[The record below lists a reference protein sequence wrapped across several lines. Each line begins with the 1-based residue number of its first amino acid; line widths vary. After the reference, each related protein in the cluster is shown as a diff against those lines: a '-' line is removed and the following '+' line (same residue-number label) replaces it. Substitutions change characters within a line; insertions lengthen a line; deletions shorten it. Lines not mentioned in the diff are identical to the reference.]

1 MKKLVILKFYGNFES
16 GFQVNLE
23 IANEGQPAYRTTTAK
38 LPENINIPQLLNNWH
53 EIYCSQYSQFR
64 VKSGGSRRVN
74 LESLKQEC
82 TRESINLLASF
93 NKWLIVPSFTSIVN
107 FLQELNP
114 KDEIRIIITT
124 SCHEL
129 RQLPWHL
136 WDVLIN
142 FPLVEVALSSPNA
155 EQGERA
161 YREKI
166 RILIILGDS
175 SKIDIETD
183 KKLLHNFCGDDA
195 EIVLLQQPL
204 RADLNHYLQ
213 DDLGWDILFFSGHS
227 QTEKTQG
234 TIYIN
239 HHDSLTIAEL
249 RDALQVA
256 IQRRLQIAFFNSC
269 DGLGIAYEL
278 EQLHIPQ
285 VIVMR
290 QPVPDKVAQEFL
302 KYFLQEFTGG
312 KSLYISVRNARFE
325 LQQLES
331 EFPCASWLPIIIQNQ
346 TETPP
351 TWQSLGIIS
360 FCPYQGL
367 SAFKEE
373 NAKYLFGRNK
383 ATASLVTAVNS
394 KPLVAVIG
402 ASGSGKSSLVFAGLI
417 PQLRGDTIN
426 NWLIL
431 SFRPGKNPFA
441 ALAVALVS
449 ALNLPDNERRLAE
462 LELDVNL
469 QRDSTSLERFITS
482 PLTHLLGGEGKR
494 ILLIADQFEEIYTLC
509 TDAEE
514 RKIFLDGLLQ
524 AVNNAPFF
532 TLLLTLRADFL
543 SRALDDYEPFAQALQ
558 QYQLEPVVRMNREE
572 LEAAIALPARQLG
585 FEFEKGLCNTIIDD
599 IEDGDGR
606 LPLLEF
612 TLTQLWK
619 QQYAGKL
626 THQAYKKIGG
636 VEQALAN
643 YADMVY
649 ADLSEG
655 ERKTAQRVFIQLV
668 QPGEGTEDTRKLAT
682 SEEVG
687 DYWDLVTRLADK
699 RLVVTNWDEL
709 RNEETVEVVHEALI
723 RHWGRLRGW
732 MQENRKFRIWQQGLI
747 VALQQWVESGKDEGA
762 LLRGATLAV
771 AEDWLQQR
779 GGEVS
784 KAQRRFIEKGVE
796 LRERERLERL
806 QRRQRTILVLVVF
819 LVIALILAGVAGLG
833 WWSAQLKQ
841 IDVISK
847 SSESLLI
854 GNQKLEAL
862 LESLKAQKKLQ
873 TTFLV
878 NQDIQTKV
886 TIAMLQAVYGVEE
899 FNRVEGH
906 SDGII
911 SVSFSPDGKI
921 IASASLDK
929 TIKLWNT
936 NGSLIRT
943 FKGHKDFVIDVAFS
957 PDGQTIASASFDKT
971 IKIWRLDGTLI
982 KTFKYDSQ
990 VYRVN
995 FSPDGK
1001 ILAAALDDGTAQL
1014 WHINDERLI
1023 TTLKKHGD
1031 TDAPSKFVTRV
1042 SFSPDGQTLAS
1053 ASADNTVK
1061 IWRLDGK
1068 LISSFKGHNNW
1079 VMDVSFSPDGKIV
1092 ASSSTDGTIKLWNL
1106 KGALLDTLEG
1116 HSGGVYRV
1124 IFSSDGERIASASHD
1139 GTLILWK
1146 VSIFRPSD
1154 IFSDGSSELVAR
1166 GRPFKIYKGHK
1177 QPVSSVSFSPD
1188 GKTIA
1193 SASLDQTIRLWSLNS
1208 TTDAIEPTKDIL
1220 SIDNRTIITV
1230 SEDGIYFL
1238 LNWNGE
1244 LVKKLQCHSQEK
1256 EHNYIQLESTELIY
1270 CPQTKVNNLPIDK
1283 AINVQLKDYDITV
1296 KVWSTDNKLLHS
1308 FKIKKSDYIELSY
1321 DNNMVASYSYE
1332 NSTIKISS
1340 IEGKLISIF
1349 QHNFK
1354 DKIEKGSEIYSP
1366 YITNINF
1373 SPDNKIIISSG
1384 NDGSINLWHINSIKP
1399 ISLEGHNRS
1408 VNNVSFSPDS
1418 QIIASSSD
1426 DNTVKLWKRDGT
1438 WIKTLYHEKGVKY
1451 VKFSPDGK
1459 MIASATGTDEDLTI
1473 KLWNREGNLLT
1484 TLIPNE
1490 MYPESVSFS
1499 SDGQMLAAHS
1509 GAKVILWELNLNK
1522 LMKRGCNW
1530 LHDYLQNNP
1539 NVSPEDKHL
1548 CDNIKR

>member
-1 MKKLVILKFYGNFES
+1 MKKLVILKFDGNFES

-23 IANEGQPAYRTTTAK
+23 IANEGQRAYRTTTAK
-38 LPENINIPQLLNNWH
+38 LPENIKIPQLLNNWH

-93 NKWLIVPSFTSIVN
+93 NQWLNVPSFTSIVN

-175 SKIDIETD
+175 SKIDIEAD

-195 EIVLLQQPL
+195 EIVLLQQPS
-204 RADLNHYLQ
+204 REDLNHYLQ

-227 QTEKTQG
+227 RTEKTQG
-234 TIYIN
+234 RIYIN

-312 KSLYISVRNARFE
+312 KSLYISVRNARLE
-325 LQQLES
+325 LQKLES
-331 EFPCASWLPIIIQNQ
+331 EFPCASWLPVIVQNQ

-351 TWQSLGIIS
+351 TWQTLGIIS

-373 NAKYLFGRNK
+373 NAEYFFGRNK

-394 KPLVAVIG
+394 KRLVAVIG

-449 ALNLPDNERRLAE
+449 ALNLPENERHLAE

-482 PLTHLLGGEGKR
+482 PLTRLLGGEGKR

-543 SRALDDYEPFAQALQ
+543 SRALDDYEPFGRSLQ
-558 QYQLEPVVRMNREE
+558 QYQLEPVVRMNRKE

-585 FEFEKGLCNTIIDD
+585 FEFDEGLCNTIIDD
-599 IEDGDGR
+599 IQDGDGR

-619 QQYAGKL
+619 QQYAGRL

-636 VEQALAN
+636 VERSLAN
-643 YADMVY
+643 YAEMVY
-649 ADLSEG
+649 ADLREW
-655 ERKTAQRVFIQLV
+655 EREKAQRVFIQLV
-668 QPGEGTEDTRKLAT
+668 QPGEGTEDTRRLAT

-687 DYWDLVTRLADK
+687 GDNWDLVTRLADK

-723 RHWGRLRGW
+723 RHWRRLRGW
-732 MQENRKFRIWQQGLI
+732 MQENRKFRIWQQGLM

-784 KAQRRFIEKGVE
+784 KPQRWFIEKSVE
-796 LRERERLERL
+796 LRERERKQKERL
-806 QRRQRTILVLVVF
+806 RRRIIGGLVCGLVVISGF
-819 LVIALILAGVAGLG
+819 AGFSDYSRTDAVIGKLSGSAEKYFEVYDHEAALAEAIKGGKILRGSIWKPWIGGETQMQA
-833 WWSAQLKQ
+833 
-841 IDVISK
+841 ISTLR
-847 SSESLLI
+847 E
-854 GNQKLEAL
+854 
-862 LESLKAQKKLQ
+862 
-873 TTFLV
+873 V
-878 NQDIQTKV
+878 
-886 TIAMLQAVYGVEE
+886 VYG
-899 FNRVEGH
+899 FQ
-906 SDGII
+906 
-911 SVSFSPDGKI
+911 
-921 IASASLDK
+921 
-929 TIKLWNT
+929 IK
-936 NGSLIRT
+936 T
-943 FKGHKDFVIDVAFS
+943 FKGHINSVNSISFS
-957 PDGQTIASASFDKT
+957 PGGKTLASVSSDNTVKLWD
-971 IKIWRLDGTLI
+971 IN
-982 KTFKYDSQ
+982 S
-990 VYRVN
+990 
-995 FSPDGK
+995 GK
-1001 ILAAALDDGTAQL
+1001 
-1014 WHINDERLI
+1014 EI
-1023 TTLKKHGD
+1023 TTLKGY
-1031 TDAPSKFVTRV
+1031 TES
-1042 SFSPDGQTLAS
+1042 
-1053 ASADNTVK
+1053 
-1061 IWRLDGK
+1061 
-1068 LISSFKGHNNW
+1068 
-1079 VMDVSFSPDGKIV
+1079 
-1092 ASSSTDGTIKLWNL
+1092 
-1106 KGALLDTLEG
+1106 
-1116 HSGGVYRV
+1116 VY
-1124 IFSSDGERIASASHD
+1124 
-1139 GTLILWK
+1139 
-1146 VSIFRPSD
+1146 
-1154 IFSDGSSELVAR
+1154 
-1166 GRPFKIYKGHK
+1166 
-1177 QPVSSVSFSPD
+1177 SVSFSPD
-1188 GKTIA
+1188 GKTLA
-1193 SASLDQTIRLWSLNS
+1193 SPSLD
-1208 TTDAIEPTKDIL
+1208 
-1220 SIDNRTIITV
+1220 
-1230 SEDGIYFL
+1230 Y
-1238 LNWNGE
+1238 
-1244 LVKKLQCHSQEK
+1244 
-1256 EHNYIQLESTELIY
+1256 
-1270 CPQTKVNNLPIDK
+1270 
-1283 AINVQLKDYDITV
+1283 
-1296 KVWSTDNKLLHS
+1296 
-1308 FKIKKSDYIELSY
+1308 
-1321 DNNMVASYSYE
+1321 
-1332 NSTIKISS
+1332 
-1340 IEGKLISIF
+1340 
-1349 QHNFK
+1349 
-1354 DKIEKGSEIYSP
+1354 
-1366 YITNINF
+1366 
-1373 SPDNKIIISSG
+1373 KII
-1384 NDGSINLWHINSIKP
+1384 
-1399 ISLEGHNRS
+1399 
-1408 VNNVSFSPDS
+1408 
-1418 QIIASSSD
+1418 
-1426 DNTVKLWKRDGT
+1426 
-1438 WIKTLYHEKGVKY
+1438 
-1451 VKFSPDGK
+1451 
-1459 MIASATGTDEDLTI
+1459 
-1473 KLWNREGNLLT
+1473 LWNFDLDDLL
-1484 TLIPNE
+1484 
-1490 MYPESVSFS
+1490 V
-1499 SDGQMLAAHS
+1499 
-1509 GAKVILWELNLNK
+1509 
-1522 LMKRGCNW
+1522 RGCG
-1530 LHDYLQNNP
+1530 LIQGYLQNNP
-1539 NVSPEDKHL
+1539 DVSAEDRRL
-1548 CDNIKR
+1548 CD

>member
-1 MKKLVILKFYGNFES
+1 MKKLVILKFDGNFES

-23 IANEGQPAYRTTTAK
+23 IANEGQRAYRTTTAK
-38 LPENINIPQLLNNWH
+38 LPENIKIPQLLNNWH

-64 VKSGGSRRVN
+64 VKSQGSSQVN

-93 NKWLIVPSFTSIVN
+93 NQWLNVPSFTSIVN
-107 FLQELNP
+107 FLHELNL

-175 SKIDIETD
+175 LKIDIEAD
-183 KKLLHNFCGDDA
+183 KKLLHNFCGDAA
-195 EIVLLQQPL
+195 EIVLLQQPS
-204 RADLNHYLQ
+204 REDLNHYLQ
-213 DDLGWDILFFSGHS
+213 DDLGWDMLFFSGHS

-234 TIYIN
+234 RIYIN

-256 IQRRLQIAFFNSC
+256 IQRRLQIAFFNYC

-312 KSLYISVRNARFE
+312 KSLYISVKNARLE

-331 EFPCASWLPIIIQNQ
+331 EFACASWLPVIVQNQ
-346 TETPP
+346 TEIPP

-373 NAKYLFGRNK
+373 NAEYFFGRNK
-383 ATASLVTAVNS
+383 ATASLVAAVNS

-417 PQLRGDTIN
+417 PQLRGDTVN

-449 ALNLPDNERRLAE
+449 ALNLPENERRLAE

-482 PLTHLLGGEGKR
+482 PLAPLLGGEGKR
-494 ILLIADQFEEIYTLC
+494 VLLIADQFEEIYTLC

-543 SRALDDYEPFAQALQ
+543 SRALDDYEPFGRSLQ
-558 QYQLEPVVRMNREE
+558 QYQLEPVVRMNRKE

-643 YADMVY
+643 YAEMVY
-649 ADLSEG
+649 ADLREW
-655 ERKTAQRVFIQLV
+655 EREKAQRVFIQLV
-668 QPGEGTEDTRKLAT
+668 QPGEGTEDTRRLAT

-687 DYWDLVTRLADK
+687 GENWDLVTRLADK

-723 RHWGRLRGW
+723 RHWRRLRGW
-732 MQENRKFRIWQQGLI
+732 MQENRKFRIWQQGLM
-747 VALQQWVESGKDEGA
+747 VALQQWVDSSKDEGA

-771 AEDWLQQR
+771 AQDWLQQR

-784 KAQRRFIEKGVE
+784 KPQRWFIEKSVA
-796 LRERERLERL
+796 LRERERKQKERL
-806 QRRQRTILVLVVF
+806 RRSVIAGLVCGLVVISGF
-819 LVIALILAGVAGLG
+819 AGFSDFSRTDAVIGRLSSSAEKYFGVYDHEAALAEAIKGGKILRGSIWKPWIGGETEMSAISTLRQVVDEFQIKTFKGHTSIVASVNFSPDGKTLA
-833 WWSAQLKQ
+833 SASSDKTVKLWDRDSGQVIKTLKGHTG
-841 IDVISK
+841 IVHSVSFSPDGKTLASASDDRTVKLWDRDSGREITTLKGYIGILTRISFSPDGKTLAFPSWGSTVKLWDVNS
-847 SSESLLI
+847 
-854 GNQKLEAL
+854 G
-862 LESLKAQKKLQ
+862 
-873 TTFLV
+873 
-878 NQDIQTKV
+878 
-886 TIAMLQAVYGVEE
+886 
-899 FNRVEGH
+899 RVIKTLEGH
-906 SDGII
+906 TSIVASVNFSPDGKTLASASWDNTVKLWDINSGQEI
-911 SVSFSPDGKI
+911 KTFKGHTDHVTSVSFSPDGKTLASASGDGTVKLWDVNSGRQIKTLQGHKDRVHSVSFSPDGKI
-921 IASASLDK
+921 
-929 TIKLWNT
+929 
-936 NGSLIRT
+936 
-943 FKGHKDFVIDVAFS
+943 
-957 PDGQTIASASFDKT
+957 
-971 IKIWRLDGTLI
+971 
-982 KTFKYDSQ
+982 
-990 VYRVN
+990 
-995 FSPDGK
+995 
-1001 ILAAALDDGTAQL
+1001 
-1014 WHINDERLI
+1014 
-1023 TTLKKHGD
+1023 
-1031 TDAPSKFVTRV
+1031 
-1042 SFSPDGQTLAS
+1042 LAS
-1053 ASADNTVK
+1053 ASWDETVK
-1061 IWRLDGK
+1061 VWDVSNGREIKTL
-1068 LISSFKGHNNW
+1068 KGHTGVVYNA
-1079 VMDVSFSPDGKIV
+1079 SFSPDGK
-1092 ASSSTDGTIKLWNL
+1092 
-1106 KGALLDTLEG
+1106 TL
-1116 HSGGVYRV
+1116 
-1124 IFSSDGERIASASHD
+1124 ASASWD
-1139 GTLILWK
+1139 ETVKLW
-1146 VSIFRPSD
+1146 D
-1154 IFSDGSSELVAR
+1154 ISNDREIKTF
-1166 GRPFKIYKGHK
+1166 KGHTEG
-1177 QPVSSVSFSPD
+1177 VYSVSFSPD
-1188 GKTIA
+1188 GKTLA
-1193 SASLDQTIRLWSLNS
+1193 SASD
-1208 TTDAIEPTKDIL
+1208 
-1220 SIDNRTIITV
+1220 
-1230 SEDGIYFL
+1230 DG
-1238 LNWNGE
+1238 
-1244 LVKKLQCHSQEK
+1244 
-1256 EHNYIQLESTELIY
+1256 
-1270 CPQTKVNNLPIDK
+1270 
-1283 AINVQLKDYDITV
+1283 TV
-1296 KVWSTDNKLLHS
+1296 KLWDVNSGREIKTFKGHTFSVFNVS
-1308 FKIKKSDYIELSY
+1308 FSLDGKTLASASY
-1321 DNNMVASYSYE
+1321 DKTVKLWDV
-1332 NSTIKISS
+1332 NSGREITI
-1340 IEGKLISIF
+1340 L
-1349 QHNFK
+1349 
-1354 DKIEKGSEIYSP
+1354 KGHTGSVDS
-1366 YITNINF
+1366 INF
-1373 SPDNKIIISSG
+1373 SPDRKTLASASR
-1384 NDGSINLWHINSIKP
+1384 DGTVKLWDVRNGREIKT
-1399 ISLEGHNRS
+1399 LKGHTDS
-1408 VNNVSFSPDS
+1408 VNSVSFSPDGKTLAS
-1418 QIIASSSD
+1418 ASSD
-1426 DNTVKLWKRDGT
+1426 
-1438 WIKTLYHEKGVKY
+1438 KT
-1451 VKFSPDGK
+1451 
-1459 MIASATGTDEDLTI
+1459 II
-1473 KLWNREGNLLT
+1473 LWNFDLDDLL
-1484 TLIPNE
+1484 
-1490 MYPESVSFS
+1490 V
-1499 SDGQMLAAHS
+1499 
-1509 GAKVILWELNLNK
+1509 
-1522 LMKRGCNW
+1522 RGCGLIQN
-1530 LHDYLQNNP
+1530 YLQNNP
-1539 NVSPEDKHL
+1539 YVSAEDRHL
-1548 CDNIKR
+1548 CDNIKNNS

>member
-1 MKKLVILKFYGNFES
+1 MKKLVILKFDGNFES

-23 IANEGQPAYRTTTAK
+23 IANEGQRAYRTTTAK
-38 LPENINIPQLLNNWH
+38 LPENIKIPQLLNNWH

-64 VKSGGSRRVN
+64 VKSEGSRRVN

-93 NKWLIVPSFTSIVN
+93 NQWLNVPSFTSIVN
-107 FLQELNP
+107 FLQKLNP

-175 SKIDIETD
+175 SKIDIEAD

-195 EIVLLQQPL
+195 EIVLLQQPS
-204 RADLNHYLQ
+204 REDLNHYLQ

-227 QTEKTQG
+227 RTEKTQG
-234 TIYIN
+234 MIYIN

-302 KYFLQEFTGG
+302 KSFLQEFTGG
-312 KSLYISVRNARFE
+312 KSLYISVRNARLE

-331 EFPCASWLPIIIQNQ
+331 EFPCASWLPVIVQNQ
-346 TETPP
+346 TEIPP

-373 NAKYLFGRNK
+373 NAEYFFGRNK

-394 KPLVAVIG
+394 KPLVAVVG

-417 PQLRGDTIN
+417 PQLRGDTVN

-469 QRDSTSLERFITS
+469 QRDSATLQNFIKNLTPLPPFPTREGGNMLPS
-482 PLTHLLGGEGKR
+482 PLFETLRERRGGVGGEVTR

-543 SRALDDYEPFAQALQ
+543 SRALDDYEPFGRSLQ
-558 QYQLEPVVRMNREE
+558 QYQLEPVVRMNRKE
-572 LEAAIALPARQLG
+572 LEAAIALPAKQLG
-585 FEFEKGLCNTIIDD
+585 FEFEEGLCNTIIDD

-619 QQYAGKL
+619 QQYAGRL

-655 ERKTAQRVFIQLV
+655 ERETAQRVFIQLV
-668 QPGEGTEDTRKLAT
+668 QPGEGTEDTRRLAT

-687 DYWDLVTRLADK
+687 GDNWDLVTRLADK

-732 MQENRKFRIWQQGLI
+732 MQENRKFRIWQQGLM

-784 KAQRRFIEKGVE
+784 KPQRWFIEKSVA
-796 LRERERLERL
+796 LREKERKQKQRL
-806 QRRQRTILVLVVF
+806 RRSVIAGLVCGLVVISGF
-819 LVIALILAGVAGLG
+819 AVFAGWQWREARTLAIKSQNSELVSGSYFAEKLFA
-833 WWSAQLKQ
+833 SNN
-841 IDVISK
+841 
-847 SSESLLI
+847 E
-854 GNQKLEAL
+854 LEAL
-862 LESLKAQKKLQ
+862 LEIVKTAKKLKSSAGISKD
-873 TTFLV
+873 T
-878 NQDIQTKV
+878 IQRVVETLTKV
-886 TIAMLQAVYGVEE
+886 VGSVRERNRLQ
-899 FNRVEGH
+899 
-906 SDGII
+906 
-911 SVSFSPDGKI
+911 
-921 IASASLDK
+921 
-929 TIKLWNT
+929 
-936 NGSLIRT
+936 
-943 FKGHKDFVIDVAFS
+943 
-957 PDGQTIASASFDKT
+957 
-971 IKIWRLDGTLI
+971 
-982 KTFKYDSQ
+982 
-990 VYRVN
+990 
-995 FSPDGK
+995 
-1001 ILAAALDDGTAQL
+1001 
-1014 WHINDERLI
+1014 
-1023 TTLKKHGD
+1023 
-1031 TDAPSKFVTRV
+1031 TDASYAFEISNAFQEEINTQEK
-1042 SFSPDGQTLAS
+1042 
-1053 ASADNTVK
+1053 DN
-1061 IWRLDGK
+1061 I
-1068 LISSFKGHNNW
+1068 IIINNYE
-1079 VMDVSFSPDGKIV
+1079 PI
-1092 ASSSTDGTIKLWNL
+1092 I
-1106 KGALLDTLEG
+1106 
-1116 HSGGVYRV
+1116 
-1124 IFSSDGERIASASHD
+1124 
-1139 GTLILWK
+1139 
-1146 VSIFRPSD
+1146 
-1154 IFSDGSSELVAR
+1154 
-1166 GRPFKIYKGHK
+1166 
-1177 QPVSSVSFSPD
+1177 SFSPD

-1193 SASLDQTIRLWSLNS
+1193 AVNNGGKIKLWGTDGRYLETIETHTSIVTDIHFTPDSKTLVSASN
-1208 TTDAIEPTKDIL
+1208 
-1220 SIDNRTIITV
+1220 
-1230 SEDGIYFL
+1230 DGIIYFWKKVDKGMHL
-1238 LNWNGE
+1238 SKTIKINADDTGTQKRLTFSPKGE
-1244 LVKKLQCHSQEK
+1244 
-1256 EHNYIQLESTELIY
+1256 NII
-1270 CPQTKVNNLPIDK
+1270 
-1283 AINVQLKDYDITV
+1283 
-1296 KVWSTDNKLLHS
+1296 
-1308 FKIKKSDYIELSY
+1308 SY
-1321 DNNMVASYSYE
+1321 DNSI
-1332 NSTIKISS
+1332 IKLWNLN
-1340 IEGKLISIF
+1340 GKLIQTFNRQQPTDKISNWRQAIAYDTTKERKKYIWSNSSQTKSIF
-1349 QHNFK
+1349 PRLYNAEKESHHLLLWKTKPYNLVSFSANPKQIAVGNYDGTITLRNLDGTNFRILK
-1354 DKIEKGSEIYSP
+1354 GHLGKLQSLIFSPDSKIIASADDEGKIKIWSYQGEEIATLTGHTKSITDISFSPDGKILASAGNDGTIQLWNNQGNQILTFKSYSAS
-1366 YITNINF
+1366 ISSINF
-1373 SPDNKIIISSG
+1373 SPDS
-1384 NDGSINLWHINSIKP
+1384 
-1399 ISLEGHNRS
+1399 
-1408 VNNVSFSPDS
+1408 
-1418 QIIASSSD
+1418 
-1426 DNTVKLWKRDGT
+1426 
-1438 WIKTLYHEKGVKY
+1438 KTL
-1451 VKFSPDGK
+1451 
-1459 MIASATGTDEDLTI
+1459 ASASDNGTI
-1473 KLWNREGNLLT
+1473 KLWSLDHIDGSRRLWSSENLKEINLKDD
-1484 TLIPNE
+1484 N
-1490 MYPESVSFS
+1490 
-1499 SDGQMLAAHS
+1499 LAYLL
-1509 GAKVILWELNLNK
+1509 KK
-1522 LMKRGCNW
+1522 GCNW

-1539 NVSPEDKHL
+1539 DVSAEDRRL
-1548 CDNIKR
+1548 CDNIKNNS